1 MLFTTSVLQPFC
13 FFIQLWFLQ
22 FSLLSFCLQPQT
34 LAQAATDIDWSL
46 AAAAAAAAASHR
58 SLDHTYNKVMIT
70 AQLRGRI
77 IMILNDDDDAA
88 AALVSQRRKNYCC
101 MLEFGPLTLLLYS
114 TLLYSTLLLLLQ
126 RHSKQVSETQ
136 LMMLVA
142 RGWLCTVCDHHM
154 IIRIINIT
162 QDR

>member
-1 MLFTTSVLQPFC
+1 M
-13 FFIQLWFLQ
+13 
-22 FSLLSFCLQPQT
+22 QPQT

-77 IMILNDDDDAA
+77 MILNDDDDDA

-114 TLLYSTLLLLLQ
+114 TFTTS
-126 RHSKQVSETQ
+126 
-136 LMMLVA
+136 VA
-142 RGWLCTVCDHHM
+142 F
-154 IIRIINIT
+154 
-162 QDR
+162 